1 MISYLRRLINKFV
14 YAFHGIAYG
23 LKHDRS
29 ILFQCLIAV
38 SVLLFGLLYGFTMK
52 EWLMV
57 LLLICLVIA
66 AEFFNSA
73 IEKCVDLISP
83 QYNEKAKVI
92 KDYSAAAV
100 LVVSLAAFLVGIL
113 ILKGVLR

>member
-1 MISYLRRLINKFV
+1 MISYLKRLINKFAN
-14 YAFHGIAYG
+14 AFSGIAYG

-29 ILFQCLIAV
+29 IGFQCLIGAV
-38 SVLLFGLLYGFTMK
+38 VLLFGGLYGFTLS
-52 EWLMV
+52 EWLFI

-83 QYNEKAKVI
+83 QYNELAKII
-92 KDYSAAAV
+92 KDYGAAAV
-100 LVVSLAAFLVGIL
+100 LVVSLAALLVGLL
-113 ILKGVLR
+113 ILKGALR